1 MVWGVFRVTIFLI
14 AFLCGA
20 LVASFFP
27 LMGTT
32 AAGEAQ
38 LPGVGGT
45 SLLVRCEEGIPT
57 VQQLPGSTTA
67 IEVKCARSD
76 MQVVETKPAPR
87 RQRPSR
93 PFDPIAAYISNLL
106 LRHPE

>member
-1 MVWGVFRVTIFLI
+1 MVWGFFRVTIFLI

-20 LVASFFP
+20 LLASFFP
-27 LMGTT
+27 LMGTN

-45 SLLVRCEEGIPT
+45 SLLVRCDEGIPT
-57 VQQLPGSTTA
+57 VQKLPGSTTA

-76 MQVVETKPAPR
+76 MQVVETKPTPR
-87 RQRPSR
+87 RQRPPR
-93 PFDPIAAYISNLL
+93 LFDPIAAFVSNLL
-106 LRHPE
+106 FWQPE

>member
-1 MVWGVFRVTIFLI
+1 MVWGIFRVTIFLI

-45 SLLVRCEEGIPT
+45 SLLVRCDEGIPT

-76 MQVVETKPAPR
+76 MRVVESKPTPR
-87 RQRPSR
+87 RQRPPR
-93 PFDPIAAYISNLL
+93 PFDPIAAFISNLFF
-106 LRHPE
+106 RHPE

>member
-20 LVASFFP
+20 LLASFFP

-45 SLLVRCEEGIPT
+45 SLLVRCDDGIPT

-67 IEVKCARSD
+67 IQVKCARSD
-76 MQVVETKPAPR
+76 MKFVETRPAPR
-87 RQRPSR
+87 RQRPPR
-93 PFDPIAAYISNLL
+93 LFDPIAAYLSNLL
-106 LRHPE
+106 FRHTE

>member
-1 MVWGVFRVTIFLI
+1 MVWGVIRVAIFLV

-20 LVASFFP
+20 LLASFFL

-32 AAGEAQ
+32 SAGEAQ

-45 SLLVRCEEGIPT
+45 SLLVRCDDGVPT

-76 MQVVETKPAPR
+76 MRVVETKPAPR
-87 RQRPSR
+87 RQRPLKS
-93 PFDPIAAYISNLL
+93 FDPIAAFISNLL
-106 LRHPE
+106 FRHPE